1 MNRQAQID
9 ACPLAAHRLALAR
22 LRDDPSRVEA
32 ARNLLARWR
41 RAKGPSRSDPCW
53 DEWDHLLAAGP
64 GALEAA
70 ACGDGDRAA
79 VLRSVSP
86 LGVITQRERASLPA
100 EARQQ

>member
-1 MNRQAQID
+1 MNPMKLIILDRDGTINED
-9 ACPLAAHRLALAR
+9 
-22 LRDDPSRVEA
+22 RDDFVKSP
-32 ARNLLARWR
+32 
-41 RAKGPSRSDPCW
+41 
-53 DEWDHLLAAGP
+53 DEWVPIP